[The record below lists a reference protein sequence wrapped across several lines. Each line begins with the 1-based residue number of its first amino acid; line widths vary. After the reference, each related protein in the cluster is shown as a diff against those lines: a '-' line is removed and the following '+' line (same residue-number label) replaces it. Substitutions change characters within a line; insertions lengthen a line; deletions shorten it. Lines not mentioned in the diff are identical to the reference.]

1 MHVEPAFAVVG
12 SALRLAYALALIAAA
27 VRDARERR
35 VPNAYALVLAC
46 LGLGVAA
53 VGNGVRGGIGW
64 PSAIFSVLAAS
75 AVCGLLVAGEA
86 LWRRWRGEPGLGMGD
101 IKVLFSAML
110 VNPVLALVSFAA
122 GLLALALCA
131 LFTRQRSL
139 PLVPF
144 FCASFLCLGIAA
156 L

>member
-1 MHVEPAFAVVG
+1 MHFEPAFPAVG
-12 SALRLAYALALIAAA
+12 DALRLAYALALIAAA

-35 VPNAYALVLAC
+35 VPNGYALVLAC

-53 VGNGVRGGIGW
+53 VGTGARGGIDR
-64 PSAIFSVLAAS
+64 PSLVFSVFAAC
-75 AVCGLLVAGEA
+75 AACGLLVAGEV

-139 PLVPF
+139 PLIPF
-144 FCASFLCLGIAA
+144 FCASFLCLWIAA